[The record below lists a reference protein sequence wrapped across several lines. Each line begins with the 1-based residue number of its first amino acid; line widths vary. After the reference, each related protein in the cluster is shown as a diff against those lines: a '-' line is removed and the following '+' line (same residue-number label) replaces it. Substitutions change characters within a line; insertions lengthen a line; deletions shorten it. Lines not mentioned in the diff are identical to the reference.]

1 MTKINLGGDELIKDL
16 VSGVNKT
23 ANIVGKT
30 LGPKGK
36 NIILKQA
43 GGKPII
49 TKDGVT
55 IAKFLSFE
63 NEYENVACEIIKE
76 ASAKTAEEAGDG
88 TTTSTVLTKAIVNK
102 AQKFIDVGVSSNDLF
117 TGMNHA
123 FKDIAEY
130 MRSNSQKVQTLEDVK
145 HIAKISS
152 NGDELVS
159 DLIKTAVDKV
169 GFDGVINIEE
179 SKSIDTTLDL
189 LEGFTFPAGYA
200 ASAFVTDERRK
211 IVNYENGLVFITDHK
226 LDKVEE
232 MLPVLELAAR
242 ENKPLTIVAEE
253 IEGQLLAALIMNT
266 VRGSMKIVAIKAPF
280 YGEQRRDFL
289 DDLAIVTG
297 GKFLSRESGIAFSD
311 FKLEHFGRFS
321 KLESKKLVSTIISE
335 NTNYELLE
343 SRLEDLRLR
352 IKEEDDIQECQRIQQ
367 RINRLASGVA
377 ILKVGGSTEI
387 EMTERKHRVEDALEA
402 VLSATKSGF
411 HMGGGMAF
419 VAAHRGVKRR
429 RIDGDEGLGYNLV
442 FDAIL
447 EPIQQIATNAGLKPD
462 VVVEKCL
469 KLKEGKGYNMANG
482 EVVNM
487 YEEGIIDPVLV
498 TISALK
504 NAISVS
510 FAILTTGHAVLEIA

>member
-1 MTKINLGGDELIKDL
+1 MSKINLGDGELIKNL

-36 NIILKQA
+36 NIILKTK

-88 TTTSTVLTKAIVNK
+88 TTTSTVLTRAIVNK
-102 AQKFIDVGVSSNDLF
+102 AQKFIDTGVSSNDLF
-117 TGMNHA
+117 SGMNMA
-123 FKDIAEY
+123 LKDITEH
-130 MRSNSQKVQTLEDVK
+130 MRDNCRKIQTLDDVK

-152 NGDELVS
+152 NGDELIS

-179 SKSIDTTLDL
+179 SKSVDTSLEL
-189 LEGFTFPAGYA
+189 VEGFNFPSGYA
-200 ASAFVTDERRK
+200 AGAFVTDERRK
-211 IVNYENGLVFITDHK
+211 TVNYENGLVFITDHK

-242 ENKPLTIVAEE
+242 ESKPLVIIGEE

-266 VRGSMKIVAIKAPF
+266 MRGSMKIVAIKAPF

-297 GKFLSRESGIAFSD
+297 GRFVSRESGMAFSD
-311 FKLEHFGRFS
+311 FKLEHFGRFT
-321 KLESKKLVSTIISE
+321 KMESKKFSSTIISKSTKYDLLDARLDELREVIKDEE
-335 NTNYELLE
+335 NLE
-343 SRLEDLRLR
+343 ECRR
-352 IKEEDDIQECQRIQQ
+352 IQE

-377 ILKVGGSTEI
+377 ILKVGGATEI
-387 EMTERKHRVEDALEA
+387 EMIERKHRVEDALEA

-419 VAAHRGVKRR
+419 IAAHRAVKRR
-429 RIDGDEGLGYNLV
+429 PLKDDVALGYNLI

-447 EPIQQIATNAGLKPD
+447 EPIQQIADNAGLKPD
-462 VVVEKCL
+462 VIVDKCL
-469 KLKEGKGYNMANG
+469 RLKDGKGYDMSNG
-482 EVVNM
+482 EVVDM
-487 YEEGIIDPVLV
+487 YEQGIVDPVLV
-498 TISALK
+498 TVSALR

-510 FAILTTGHAVLEIA
+510 YAILTTGHAVLEVG

>member
-1 MTKINLGGDELIKDL
+1 MTKINLGGDKLIKDL

-43 GGKPII
+43 GAKPII

-102 AQKFIDVGVSSNDLF
+102 AQKFIDVGVSSNELF
-117 TGMNHA
+117 SGMNRA
-123 FKDIAEY
+123 LKDISKFMSEHS
-130 MRSNSQKVQTLEDVK
+130 RKVQSLEDVK

-159 DLIKTAVDKV
+159 ELIKTAVEKV
-169 GFDGVINIEE
+169 GFNGVINIEE
-179 SKSIDTTLDL
+179 SKSVDTSLSVV
-189 LEGFTFPAGYA
+189 EGFTFPAGYA
-200 ASAFVTDERRK
+200 AGAFVTDERRK
-211 IVNYENGLVFITDHK
+211 IVNYENGLVFVTDHK
-226 LDKVEE
+226 LDKIET

-242 ENKPLTIVAEE
+242 ENKPLVIVAEE

-266 VRGSMKIVAIKAPF
+266 VRGSMKIVAVKAPF

-289 DDLAIVTG
+289 DDLSIVTG
-297 GKFLSRESGIAFSD
+297 GKFLSRESGMAFTD
-311 FKLEHFGRFS
+311 FKLEHFGQFT
-321 KLESKKLVSTIISE
+321 KLESKKLASTIISE

-343 SRLEDLRLR
+343 SRLDDLRLR
-352 IKEEDDIQECQRIQQ
+352 IKEEENMQECARIQQ
-367 RINRLASGVA
+367 RVNRLASGVA

-387 EMTERKHRVEDALEA
+387 EMVERRHRVEDALEA

-419 VAAHRGVKRR
+419 ITAHKGVKRR
-429 RIDGDEGLGYNLV
+429 RMEGDEGLGYNLV

-447 EPIQQIATNAGLKPD
+447 EPIRQIATNAGLKPD
-462 VVVEKCL
+462 VVTDKSL
-469 KLKEGKGYNMANG
+469 KLKKNRGYNMATG
-482 EVVNM
+482 EVVDM
-487 YEEGIIDPVLV
+487 YENGIIDPVLV
-498 TISALK
+498 TISALR

-510 FAILTTGHAVLEIA
+510 YAILTTGHAVLEVE

>member
-1 MTKINLGGDELIKDL
+1 MSKINLGGTELIRNL

-36 NIILKQA
+36 NVILKKA
-43 GGKPII
+43 GSRPIV

-76 ASAKTAEEAGDG
+76 ASSKTAEEAGDG

-117 TGMNHA
+117 FGMNKA
-123 FKDIAEY
+123 LKDIAEF
-130 MRSNSQKVQTLEDVK
+130 MQENSRKIQTLDDVK

-179 SKSIDTTLDL
+179 SKSVDTTLDVV
-189 LEGFTFPAGYA
+189 EGFTFPSGYA
-200 ASAFVTDERRK
+200 AGAFVTDDRRK
-211 IVNYENGLVFITDHK
+211 TVNYESGLVLITNHK
-226 LDKVEE
+226 LSNVEE
-232 MLPVLELAAR
+232 VLPILELAAR
-242 ENKPLTIVAEE
+242 ENKPLVIVGEE

-289 DDLAIVTG
+289 DDLSIVTG
-297 GKFLSRESGIAFSD
+297 GKFVSRESGITFSD
-311 FKLEHFGRFS
+311 FKLEHFGKFS
-321 KLESKKLVSTIISE
+321 KIESKKLTSTMISK

-343 SRLEDLRLR
+343 HRLDELRLR
-352 IKEEDDIQECQRIQQ
+352 IKEEDNMQECRRIQE

-419 VAAHRGVKRR
+419 VTAHRGVKRR
-429 RIDGDEGLGYNLV
+429 KMSDDKSLGYNLV

-447 EPIQQIATNAGLKPD
+447 EPIQQIATNAGLKAD
-462 VVVEKCL
+462 IVTEKCL
-469 KLKEGKGYNMANG
+469 KLKKDKGYNMATG
-482 EVVNM
+482 EIVDM
-487 YEEGIIDPVLV
+487 YKEGIIDPVLV
-498 TISALK
+498 TTSALR

-510 FAILTTGHAVLEIA
+510 FAILTTGHAVLEVS

>member
-1 MTKINLGGDELIKDL
+1 MSKINLGDGELIKNL

-36 NIILKQA
+36 NIILKTK

-88 TTTSTVLTKAIVNK
+88 TTTSTVLTRAIVNK
-102 AQKFIDVGVSSNDLF
+102 AQKFIDTGVSSNDLF
-117 TGMNHA
+117 SGMNTA
-123 FKDIAEY
+123 LKDIVEF
-130 MRSNSQKVQTLEDVK
+130 MKDNSRKVETLDDVK
-145 HIAKISS
+145 HIARISS
-152 NGDELVS
+152 NGDELIS

-179 SKSIDTTLDL
+179 SKSVDTSLEL
-189 LEGFTFPAGYA
+189 VEGFNFPSGYA
-200 ASAFVTDERRK
+200 AGAFVTDERRK
-211 IVNYENGLVFITDHK
+211 TVNYENGLVFISDHK

-242 ENKPLTIVAEE
+242 DNKPLIIIGEE

-266 VRGSMKIVAIKAPF
+266 LRGSMKIVAIKAPF

-297 GKFLSRESGIAFSD
+297 GKFISRESGMAFTD
-311 FKLEHFGRFS
+311 FRLEHFGRFT
-321 KLESKKLVSTIISE
+321 KMEAKKFASTIISKS
-335 NTNYELLE
+335 TNYSLLDA
-343 SRLEDLRLR
+343 RLEEL
-352 IKEEDDIQECQRIQQ
+352 KEVLKAEENLEECRRIQE

-377 ILKVGGSTEI
+377 ILKVGGATEI
-387 EMTERKHRVEDALEA
+387 EMIERKHRVEDALEA

-419 VAAHRGVKRR
+419 VSAYRGVKRQKL
-429 RIDGDEGLGYNLV
+429 DGDVLLGYNLI

-447 EPIQQIATNAGLKPD
+447 DPIQQIALNAGLKSD
-462 VVVEKCL
+462 VVVDKCL
-469 KLKEGKGYNMANG
+469 KLKEGKGYDMSTG
-482 EVVNM
+482 DVVDM
-487 YEEGIIDPVLV
+487 YEVGIIDPVMV
-498 TISALK
+498 TTSALR

-510 FAILTTGHAVLEIA
+510 YAILTTGHAVLEV

>member
-1 MTKINLGGDELIKDL
+1 MSKINLGGSELIKDL

-23 ANIVGKT
+23 ADIVGKT

-36 NIILKQA
+36 NIILKNK

-88 TTTSTVLTKAIVNK
+88 TTTSTVLTRAIVNK
-102 AQKFIDVGVSSNDLF
+102 AQKFIDTGVSSNDLF
-117 TGMNHA
+117 SGMNMA
-123 FKDIAEY
+123 LKDIAEH
-130 MRSNSQKVQTLEDVK
+130 MRDHSKKIQTLDDVK

-152 NGDELVS
+152 NGDEMVS

-179 SKSIDTTLDL
+179 SKSVDTSLEL
-189 LEGFTFPAGYA
+189 VEGFSFDSGYA
-200 ASAFVTDERRK
+200 AGAFVTDERRK
-211 IVNYENGLVFITDHK
+211 TVNYENGLVFITDHK
-226 LDKVEE
+226 LDRVDE
-232 MLPVLELAAR
+232 MMPILELAAR
-242 ENKPLTIVAEE
+242 ENKPLVIVAEE

-266 VRGSMKIVAIKAPF
+266 VRGNMKIVAIKAPF

-297 GKFLSRESGIAFSD
+297 GKFISRESGIAFTD
-311 FKLEHFGRFS
+311 FKLESFGRFT
-321 KLESKKLVSTIISE
+321 KIESKKFTTTVVSKT
-335 NTNYELLE
+335 TKYDLLE
-343 SRLEDLRLR
+343 ARLEQLKEL
-352 IKEEDDIQECQRIQQ
+352 IKDEENLEECKRIQQ

-387 EMTERKHRVEDALEA
+387 EMIERKHRVEDALEA
-402 VLSATKSGF
+402 VLSATRSGF

-419 VAAHRGVKRR
+419 VAAHKEVKRR
-429 RIDGDEGLGYNLV
+429 KLDGDVLLGYNLI

-447 EPIQQIATNAGLKPD
+447 EPVQQIASNAGLKAD
-462 VVVEKCL
+462 VVVDKCL
-469 KLKEGKGYNMANG
+469 KLKDGKGFDMASG
-482 EVVNM
+482 EVVDM
-487 YEEGIIDPVLV
+487 YENGIIDPVMV
-498 TISALK
+498 TTSALR

-510 FAILTTGHAVLEIA
+510 FAILTTGHAVLEV